1 VKSVAGHGLLVA
13 TLLRSAWHS
22 MALRA
27 AAALGLGGVAL
38 AGSNLILARVLS
50 PDEFAR
56 FALLYALVQ
65 VGLNTGPIGADVL
78 LSRRLIVADARLC
91 LQTCVS
97 SLSVALVLVAISAVL
112 YPLSVGLLGTLLVS
126 VTAGGLQIAA
136 VGYYRSQERIGF
148 ALLLS
153 SCANAALLLAALV
166 ALTVRIAV
174 AMLPASAL
182 AAALAATAVAAWGGI
197 RAEQRDWRSA
207 HAPFPWVVGWAAV
220 SFIGAGILLTS
231 LDRLVIPGL
240 LGMRELATFTIL
252 ATVAGSPFAM
262 LYQAVNYTLVPR
274 LRNAANARQRRRAL
288 LRESTVVAMI
298 CALSGIAVL
307 WLMPIILRSVLAE
320 RYAVGQPL
328 LIAAICVG
336 VLKVVASLTA
346 AAVNALGSRS
356 ELIAMSFVGWL
367 SIGVAFLGAAV
378 GARWGL
384 IGLVYGIAC
393 GWFTR
398 AVAVGFIAT
407 PRLLRESDAPDHAE
421 GFAAAGH
428 EHAN

>member
-1 VKSVAGHGLLVA
+1 
-13 TLLRSAWHS
+13 
-22 MALRA
+22 
-27 AAALGLGGVAL
+27 
-38 AGSNLILARVLS
+38 
-50 PDEFAR
+50 
-56 FALLYALVQ
+56 
-65 VGLNTGPIGADVL
+65 
-78 LSRRLIVADARLC
+78 
-91 LQTCVS
+91 
-97 SLSVALVLVAISAVL
+97 
-112 YPLSVGLLGTLLVS
+112 
-126 VTAGGLQIAA
+126 
-136 VGYYRSQERIGF
+136 
-148 ALLLS
+148 
-153 SCANAALLLAALV
+153 
-166 ALTVRIAV
+166 
-174 AMLPASAL
+174 
-182 AAALAATAVAAWGGI
+182 
-197 RAEQRDWRSA
+197 
-207 HAPFPWVVGWAAV
+207 
-220 SFIGAGILLTS
+220 
-231 LDRLVIPGL
+231 
-240 LGMRELATFTIL
+240 
-252 ATVAGSPFAM
+252 
-262 LYQAVNYTLVPR
+262 
-274 LRNAANARQRRRAL
+274 L

-307 WLMPIILRSVLAE
+307 WLMPIILRSVLAD

-398 AVAVGFIAT
+398 AVAVGFIAA
-407 PRLLRESDAPDHAE
+407 PRLLRESEAPDHAE